1 MRISP
6 HDIRQQQFTVRVF
19 RGADRQEVDAFLED
33 GADDY
38 EPLLKEPKLLK
49 EQLAAMEDRQRG
61 VLDRERS
68 LNETLVT
75 TQRLAEEM
83 KLAAKREADLI
94 VREAELR
101 GDKAVEAARSE
112 EAKLRVEIHALRRL
126 RRQAAEEV
134 ASTLD
139 RYQRLLHP
147 QAEDEP
153 GEASWSAALGK
164 EDRRPGA

>member
-1 MRISP
+1 VI
-6 HDIRQQQFTVRVF
+6 
-19 RGADRQEVDAFLED
+19 
-33 GADDY
+33 
-38 EPLLKEPKLLK
+38 
-49 EQLAAMEDRQRG
+49 
-61 VLDRERS
+61 DRERS

-83 KLAAKREADLI
+83 KLAAKRESDLI

-112 EAKLRVEIHALRRL
+112 EAKLRVEIQALRRL

-139 RYQRLLHP
+139 RYQRLLHAE
-147 QAEDEP
+147 AEDDP
-153 GEASWSAALGK
+153 GDPS
-164 EDRRPGA
+164 